1 MTNFGIIVGSLRK
14 ESYNMKVANY
24 IVKKYS
30 DKANFEI
37 IDIKDFPLF
46 NQDLEDNVP
55 EAVLKARK
63 KTKEKDGIIIISPE
77 HNHSVPGVMQ
87 NALDWFSRDDYAM
100 MKKPYLLMG
109 ASDGSIGTARM
120 QGHIRQVLNSGA
132 FQMYSMPYNEF
143 LFARIQDNIDE
154 DGNLTNEYTIKK
166 LDRRIDEFIKF
177 TRTIVE
183 SM

>member
-1 MTNFGIIVGSLRK
+1 MIKFGIVVGSLRK
-14 ESYNMKVANY
+14 ESYNMKVAEY
-24 IVKKYS
+24 IVKKYGE
-30 DKANFEI
+30 KANFEI

-55 EAVLKARK
+55 EAILTARK
-63 KTKEKDGIIIISPE
+63 KVKEKDGIIFVSPE

-87 NALDWFSRDDYAM
+87 NALDWFSRDDFVM

-120 QGHIRQVLNSGA
+120 QGHMRQVLNSGA
-132 FQMYSMPYNEF
+132 FQMYGMPKEF
-143 LFARIQDNIDE
+143 LFARIQDNLDE
-154 DGNLTNEYTIKK
+154 DGNLTNEYTMEK
-166 LDRRIDEFIKF
+166 LDKTIDTFIKF
-177 TRTIVE
+177 TKTIVE